1 MLFSIRARGRLRRE
15 RFDMASTTK
24 IAPKPRSELAI
35 IIRGITRDPL
45 GLMGLI
51 VVGTI
56 VVSAILAVWIVPYD
70 PIAMNIPDRMQGPSL
85 SHFLGTDQLGRD
97 TFSRVIMGGQV
108 ALKVALPAVFGA
120 MAIGL
125 TLGMIAGYGP
135 KWLDNILMLFFDT
148 IRSFPTVMLAL
159 AVVALVGPSLQT
171 VVVVVMV
178 TSIPTYGRVA
188 RTQTLTLRNSEF
200 ILAERAMGAKM
211 SRILGVHILPNI
223 VGLLAV
229 LAAMDIPTVI
239 ALEAGLSFLGL
250 GVKPPTPSWGALLK
264 DGYALI
270 RQTPWLVVGGGL
282 PIILAT
288 LGFTFLGESLRDVVD
303 PKLRKNR

>member
-1 MLFSIRARGRLRRE
+1 MSGSNSEF
-15 RFDMASTTK
+15 
-24 IAPKPRSELAI
+24 IAV
-35 IIRGITRDPL
+35 IRGVARDPL
-45 GLMGLI
+45 GLVGLI
-51 VVGTI
+51 IVGII
-56 VVSAILAVWIVPYD
+56 VASALLAQWITPYD
-70 PIAMNIPDRMQGPSL
+70 PIAMNIKDRMQGPSFNHL
-85 SHFLGTDQLGRD
+85 LGTDQLGRD
-97 TFSRVIMGGQV
+97 TFSRVVMGGQV

-125 TLGMIAGYGP
+125 TLGMLAGYGP
-135 KWLDNILMLFFDT
+135 KWLDNFLMLLFDT
-148 IRSFPTVMLAL
+148 IRSFPTVMFAL

-171 VVVVVMV
+171 VVFVVMA

-200 ILAERAMGAKM
+200 ILAERSMGASM
-211 SRILGVHILPNI
+211 FRILGVHMLPNI
-223 VGLLAV
+223 IGVLAV

-270 RQTPWLVVGGGL
+270 RQTPWLVIGGGL

-303 PKLRKNR
+303 PKLRKQR

>member
-1 MLFSIRARGRLRRE
+1 MG
-15 RFDMASTTK
+15 
-24 IAPKPRSELAI
+24 KPRSELGI
-35 IIRGITRDPL
+35 ILKGVAGNPL

-51 VVGTI
+51 IVGAI
-56 VVSAILAVWIVPYD
+56 VFSAIFAPWIVPYD
-70 PIAMNIPDRMQGPSL
+70 PIAMNIQDRMQGPSA
-85 SHFLGTDQLGRD
+85 SHWLGTDQLGRD

-120 MAIGL
+120 MVIGL

-135 KWLDNILMLFFDT
+135 KWLDNLLMLLFDT
-148 IRSFPTVMLAL
+148 IRSFPTVMFAL

-171 VVVVVMV
+171 VVFVVMA

-200 ILAERAMGAKM
+200 ILAERSMGASM
-211 SRILGVHILPNI
+211 ARILGVHLLPNI
-223 VGLLAV
+223 IGVLAV

-282 PIILAT
+282 PIIIAT

>member
-1 MLFSIRARGRLRRE
+1 MSEVQI
-15 RFDMASTTK
+15 D
-24 IAPKPRSELAI
+24 APKSRSEMSMILE
-35 IIRGITRDPL
+35 GVVRDPL
-45 GLMGLI
+45 GLLGLI
-51 VVGTI
+51 IVGTI
-56 VVSAILAVWIVPYD
+56 VFAAIFATWIVPYD
-70 PIAMNIPDRMQGPSL
+70 PIAMNIPDRMQGPSWNHL
-85 SHFLGTDQLGRD
+85 LGTDQLGRD
-97 TFSRVIMGGQV
+97 TFSRVVMGGQV
-108 ALKVALPAVFGA
+108 ALKVALPAIFGA

-135 KWLDNILMLFFDT
+135 KWLDNFLMLLFDT
-148 IRSFPTVMLAL
+148 IRSFPTVMFAL

-171 VVVVVMV
+171 VVFVVMA

-200 ILAERAMGAKM
+200 ILAERAMGASM
-211 SRILGVHILPNI
+211 ARILGVHMLPNI
-223 VGLLAV
+223 IGVLAV

>member
-1 MLFSIRARGRLRRE
+1 
-15 RFDMASTTK
+15 MAKS
-24 IAPKPRSELAI
+24 RSELGQIVTGVA
-35 IIRGITRDPL
+35 RDPL

-51 VVGTI
+51 IVGTI
-56 VVSAILAVWIVPYD
+56 VFCAIFAVWIVPYD
-70 PIAMNIPDRMQGPSL
+70 PVAMNIKDRLQGPSAAHL
-85 SHFLGTDQLGRD
+85 LGTDQLGRD

-135 KWLDNILMLFFDT
+135 KWLDNLLMLFFDT
-148 IRSFPTVMLAL
+148 IRSFPTVMFAL

-171 VVVVVMV
+171 VVFVVMA

-200 ILAERAMGAKM
+200 ILAERSMGASMK
-211 SRILGVHILPNI
+211 RILGVHMLPNI
-223 VGLLAV
+223 VGVLAV

-264 DGYALI
+264 DGYSLI

-303 PKLRKNR
+303 PKLRKQR

>member
-1 MLFSIRARGRLRRE
+1 MSEVQSGTQPAAAPGR
-15 RFDMASTTK
+15 T
-24 IAPKPRSELAI
+24 PKSRSELGQILHGVA
-35 IIRGITRDPL
+35 RDPL
-45 GLMGLI
+45 GLMGLVI
-51 VVGTI
+51 VGTI
-56 VVSAILAVWIVPYD
+56 VFCAIFAVWIVPYD
-70 PIAMNIPDRMQGPSL
+70 PVAMNIKDRLQGPSAAHL
-85 SHFLGTDQLGRD
+85 LGTDQLGRD
-97 TFSRVIMGGQV
+97 TFSRVVMGGQV

-135 KWLDNILMLFFDT
+135 KWLDNLLMLFFDT
-148 IRSFPTVMLAL
+148 IRSFPTVMFAL

-171 VVVVVMV
+171 VVFVVMA

-200 ILAERAMGAKM
+200 ILAERSMGASMK
-211 SRILGVHILPNI
+211 RILGVHMLPNI
-223 VGLLAV
+223 VGVLAV

-264 DGYALI
+264 DGYSLI

-303 PKLRKNR
+303 PKLRKQR

>member
-1 MLFSIRARGRLRRE
+1 MTHQTATSPSQLEIV
-15 RFDMASTTK
+15 K
-24 IAPKPRSELAI
+24 I
-35 IIRGITRDPL
+35 IIGITRNPL
-45 GLMGLI
+45 GLIGLI
-51 VVGTI
+51 IVGLL
-56 VVSAILAVWIVPYD
+56 VFSAIFAQWIVPHD
-70 PIAMNIPDRMQGPSL
+70 PVGMNIKDRLQEPSIRY
-85 SHFLGTDQLGRD
+85 FLGTDQLGRD

-120 MAIGL
+120 MFIGL
-125 TLGMIAGYGP
+125 ALGMIAGYGP
-135 KWLDNILMLFFDT
+135 RWLDNLLMLIFDT
-148 IRSFPTVMLAL
+148 IRSFPTVMFAL

-171 VVVVVMV
+171 IVFVVMA

-188 RTQTLTLRNSEF
+188 RTQTLTLRHSEF
-200 ILAERAMGAKM
+200 ILAERSMGA
-211 SRILGVHILPNI
+211 SVLRILSVHMLPNI
-223 VGLLAV
+223 IGVLAV

-270 RQTPWLVVGGGL
+270 RQTPWLIVGGGL
-282 PIILAT
+282 PIIVAT
-288 LGFTFLGESLRDVVD
+288 LGFTFLGESLRDVID

>member
-1 MLFSIRARGRLRRE
+1 MSN
-15 RFDMASTTK
+15 S
-24 IAPKPRSELAI
+24 RSELKEILQGVA
-35 IIRGITRDPL
+35 RDPL

-51 VVGTI
+51 IVGAI
-56 VVSAILAVWIVPYD
+56 VLSAIFAAWVVPYD
-70 PIAMNIPDRMQGPSL
+70 PIAMNIKDRMQGPSL
-85 SHFLGTDQLGRD
+85 NHLLGTDQLGRD

-148 IRSFPTVMLAL
+148 IRSFPTVMFAL
-159 AVVALVGPSLQT
+159 AVVALIGPSLQT
-171 VVVVVMV
+171 VVFVVMA

-200 ILAERAMGAKM
+200 ILAEKSMGASM
-211 SRILGVHILPNI
+211 ARILGVHMLPNI
-223 VGLLAV
+223 IGVLAV

-270 RQTPWLVVGGGL
+270 RQTPWLVIGGGL
-282 PIILAT
+282 PIIIAT

-303 PKLRKNR
+303 PKLRKSR

>member
-1 MLFSIRARGRLRRE
+1 MS
-15 RFDMASTTK
+15 
-24 IAPKPRSELAI
+24 KPRSELHLILTGVA
-35 IIRGITRDPL
+35 RDPL
-45 GLMGLI
+45 GLMGLVI
-51 VVGTI
+51 VGTI
-56 VVSAILAVWIVPYD
+56 VFCALFASWITPHD
-70 PIAMNIPDRMQGPSL
+70 PIGMNIQDRLQGPSL
-85 SHFLGTDQLGRD
+85 TYLLGTDQLGRD
-97 TFSRVIMGGQV
+97 TFSRVIAGGQV

-120 MAIGL
+120 MTIGL

-135 KWLDNILMLFFDT
+135 KWLDNLLMLFFDT
-148 IRSFPTVMLAL
+148 IRSFPTVMFAL

-171 VVVVVMV
+171 VVLVVMA

-200 ILAERAMGAKM
+200 ILAERSMGASM
-211 SRILGVHILPNI
+211 ARILGVHMLPNI
-223 VGLLAV
+223 VGVLAV

-264 DGYALI
+264 DGYSLI

-303 PKLRKNR
+303 PKLRKQR

>member
-1 MLFSIRARGRLRRE
+1 
-15 RFDMASTTK
+15 MANITTD
-24 IAPKPRSELAI
+24 APAKSRSELSI
-35 IIRGITRDPL
+35 ILEGVVRDPL
-45 GLMGLI
+45 GLLGLI
-51 VVGTI
+51 IVGAI
-56 VVSAILAVWIVPYD
+56 VFSAIFAAWIVPYD
-70 PIAMNIPDRMQGPSL
+70 PIAMNIPDRMQGPSWNHL
-85 SHFLGTDQLGRD
+85 LGTDQLGRD

-108 ALKVALPAVFGA
+108 ALKVALPAIFGA

-135 KWLDNILMLFFDT
+135 KWLDNLLMLLFDT
-148 IRSFPTVMLAL
+148 IRSFPTVMFAL

-171 VVVVVMV
+171 VVFVVMA

-200 ILAERAMGAKM
+200 ILAERAMGA
-211 SRILGVHILPNI
+211 SVARILGVHMLPNI
-223 VGLLAV
+223 IGVLAV

-250 GVKPPTPSWGALLK
+250 GVKPPTPSWGVLLK

-270 RQTPWLVVGGGL
+270 RQTPWLVVAGGL

>member
-1 MLFSIRARGRLRRE
+1 MTS
-15 RFDMASTTK
+15 STTNTAK
-24 IAPKPRSELAI
+24 SRSEILI
-35 IIRGITRDPL
+35 ILTGIARDPL
-45 GLMGLI
+45 GLVGLI
-51 VVGTI
+51 IVGTI
-56 VVSAILAVWIVPYD
+56 VFSATFAAWIVPYD
-70 PIAMNIPDRMQGPSL
+70 PIAMNIPDRLQGPSW
-85 SHFLGTDQLGRD
+85 SHLLGTDQLGRD
-97 TFSRVIMGGQV
+97 TFSRVVMGGQV
-108 ALKVALPAVFGA
+108 ALKVALPAIFGA

-135 KWLDNILMLFFDT
+135 KWLDNVLMLFFDT
-148 IRSFPTVMLAL
+148 IRSFPTVMFAL
-159 AVVALVGPSLQT
+159 AIVALIGPSLQT
-171 VVVVVMV
+171 VVFVVMA

-188 RTQTLTLRNSEF
+188 RTQTLTLCNSEF
-200 ILAERAMGAKM
+200 ILAERAMGASM
-211 SRILGVHILPNI
+211 ARILGVHMLPNI
-223 VGLLAV
+223 IGVLAV
-229 LAAMDIPTVI
+229 LAAIDIPTVI

-270 RQTPWLVVGGGL
+270 RQTPWLIVGGGL